1 MWTYGGIYK
10 RKFSNTNMPYIII
23 TNPERVS
30 KGNRGV
36 RNSKARLKLELEVG
50 ISCLGNIVDAM
61 LKHGG
66 ASSLRWA

>member
-10 RKFSNTNMPYIII
+10 RKFSNTNMPYTII

-30 KGNRGV
+30 KENRGV
-36 RNSKARLKLELEVG
+36 RNSKAGLKLEPKVS

-61 LKHGG
+61 LKYGR
-66 ASSLRWA
+66 ASSLGWA